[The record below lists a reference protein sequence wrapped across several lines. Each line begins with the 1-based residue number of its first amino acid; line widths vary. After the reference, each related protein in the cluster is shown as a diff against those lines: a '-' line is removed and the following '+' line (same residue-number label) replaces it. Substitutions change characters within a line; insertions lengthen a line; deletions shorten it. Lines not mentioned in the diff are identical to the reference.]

1 MFLRDLKICIT
12 ERIVCMLAENMSF
25 FVYKTISK
33 LWQPL
38 HRKGLRE
45 PSVSIREQN
54 GKWETTIPDTTKIL
68 KYF

>member
-33 LWQPL
+33 L
-38 HRKGLRE
+38 
-45 PSVSIREQN
+45 
-54 GKWETTIPDTTKIL
+54 
-68 KYF
+68 